1 MKYVRF
7 GPPGEERPGVIAEDG
22 SLRDLSAHVADITP
36 ATLADGSLVAAAA
49 HWAGLPEVAGD
60 PRLGPPL
67 ARPGKFLGIGLN
79 YADHAAESGLPVPT
93 EPVLFFKADTSICGP
108 HDDVILPA
116 GAQALDW
123 EVELGIV
130 IGKEASNV
138 SVAAARSH
146 IFGYLVVNDVSE
158 REWQMSRSAS
168 QWTKGK
174 SHDTFGPLGPWLVS
188 ADEVPEPGAL
198 DLWLKVNG
206 EWMQRGNTRTMVFNV
221 DELVADLSRYLRLM
235 PGDIITTGTPP
246 GVGMG
251 MKPPR
256 YLRRGDV
263 MELSVQG
270 LGVQRQTVV

>member
-1 MKYVRF
+1 MKYIRF
-7 GPPGEERPGVIAEDG
+7 GAAGEERPGLIAPDG
-22 SLRDLSAHVADITP
+22 SLRDLSARVADITP
-36 ATLADGSLVAAAA
+36 QTLADGSLVAAAA
-49 HWAGLPEVAGD
+49 DWTDLPTVGGE

-67 ARPGKFLGIGLN
+67 SRPGKFLGIGLN
-79 YADHAAESGLPVPT
+79 YADHAADAGLPVPT
-93 EPVLFFKADTSICGP
+93 EPIVFFKADTSICGP
-108 HDDVILPA
+108 TDDVILPA
-116 GAQALDW
+116 GCKALDW
-123 EVELGIV
+123 EVELGVV
-130 IGKEASNV
+130 IGREARNV
-138 SVAAARSH
+138 SVEQARDH

-158 REWQMSRSAS
+158 RDWQMSRSGT

-188 ADEVPEPGAL
+188 ADDVPDPGAL

-206 EWMQRGNTRTMVFNV
+206 EVMQRGNTRTMIFDV
-221 DELVADLSRYLRLM
+221 DQIVADLSRYLRLM

-256 YLRRGDV
+256 YLQRGDV

-270 LGVQRQTVV
+270 LGVQRQRVI

>member
-7 GPPGEERPGVIAEDG
+7 GAPGQERAGLIAPDG
-22 SLRDLSAHVADITP
+22 SLRDLSLRVADITP
-36 ATLADGSLVAAAA
+36 QSIADGSLSAAAID
-49 HWAGLPEVAGD
+49 WRDLPMVQGS
-60 PRLGPPL
+60 PRLGAPI

-79 YADHAAESGLPVPT
+79 YADHAAESNMPIPT
-93 EPVLFFKADTSICGP
+93 EPVVFFKADTSISGP
-108 HDDVILPA
+108 QDDVIMPKDS
-116 GAQALDW
+116 QALDW
-123 EVELGIV
+123 EVELGFI
-130 IGKEASNV
+130 IGKEAHQV
-138 SVAAARSH
+138 TAQTARSH

-158 REWQMSRSAS
+158 RHWQLSRSGT

-188 ADEVPEPGAL
+188 ADEVPHPGAL

-206 EWMQRGNTRTMVFNV
+206 ETVQRGNTRTMVFDV
-221 DELVADLSRYLRLM
+221 DQIVADVSQYMRLM
-235 PGDIITTGTPP
+235 PGDVITTGTPP

-256 YLRRGDV
+256 YLKRGDV